1 MESMFEELRI
11 YDIILII
18 GNYGA
23 GKSRLANEYFKERKR
38 IDRHVLRYTIKEMTG
53 HGEKWRLEDWNED
66 IEGLIKHVEYDLIC
80 HFLDRNEKI
89 IIDNTS
95 LTKKGRA
102 RYVGYAKKYNK
113 TIACVF
119 LNRESSVL
127 LQQNKEK
134 QYPVPDHVIVQ
145 LFTRTEFPSDAEGF
159 DKIIY
164 A

>member
-1 MESMFEELRI
+1 MFGELEI

-23 GKSRLANEYFKERKR
+23 GKSGLAKKYFKERKR
-38 IDRHVLRYTIKEMTG
+38 IDRHVIRHHLKEMTE
-53 HGEKWRLEDWNED
+53 HREKWRSEDWNED
-66 IEGLIKHVEYDLIC
+66 IEGLIKHIEYDLIC
-80 HFLDRNEKI
+80 HFLERNEKI

-113 TIACVF
+113 TIACIF

-127 LQQNKEK
+127 LQQNKKRE
-134 QYPVPDHVIVQ
+134 YPVPDHVIVQ
-145 LFTRTEFPSDAEGF
+145 LFTKTEFPSETEGF
-159 DKIIY
+159 DKLVY